1 MADIVMK
8 TVSSEE
14 LMKMSFPNI
23 EFCIEDLIPKG
34 LTVLTGPLWSGKSCL
49 ALDLCWRVAGNTPI
63 WDLEVTPGD
72 AHYIF
77 MDDTM
82 DRVVNRAKRI
92 NEGMPKEG
100 RKICYTKGEGH
111 TMEQILEWLP
121 RTLAQN
127 PGTKFVVLDLAETLV
142 YQPDQLWTNLYGLEV
157 YRKLKLYAKQ
167 FDIAI
172 MAVQRCENRALKQT
186 GWQQPINGYSMVDNV
201 LHLDWRSRCNRTATL
216 TGSGTL
222 LGYREWELELSP
234 EKLRWELHDS
244 SQL

>member
-8 TVSSEE
+8 TISSEE

-100 RKICYTKGEGH
+100 RKICIQRAKVTRWIRFWNGCPGLWH
-111 TMEQILEWLP
+111 RILERNLWCWILRRRWCISP
-121 RTLAQN
+121 ISSGPICT
-127 PGTKFVVLDLAETLV
+127 DL
-142 YQPDQLWTNLYGLEV
+142 
-157 YRKLKLYAKQ
+157 
-167 FDIAI
+167 
-172 MAVQRCENRALKQT
+172 RC
-186 GWQQPINGYSMVDNV
+186 
-201 LHLDWRSRCNRTATL
+201 
-216 TGSGTL
+216 TGS
-222 LGYREWELELSP
+222 
-234 EKLRWELHDS
+234 
-244 SQL
+244 